1 MSAVD
6 FEALYDVPATE
17 VVLAGGFHHGKRF
30 LVPDDRD
37 TWLMP
42 VPTPL
47 PALGRVMD
55 VTWGFASPPTVLDS
69 AVTYRFTGSITDEGL
84 RVFRAE

>member
-1 MSAVD
+1 MD

-17 VVLAGGFHHGKRF
+17 VVLSGGPHSGKRF

-42 VPTPL
+42 TAPPL
-47 PALGRVMD
+47 PTLGQVMD
-55 VTWGFASPPTVLDS
+55 VTWGFASLPTVLDQV
-69 AVTYRFTGSITDEGL
+69 VTYRFTGSITDEGL
-84 RVFRAE
+84 RVFRAS